1 LEECRETK
9 VAEAE
14 EEEVEGAEV
23 FDERKDRE
31 LSGRS
36 VIPRVE

>member
-1 LEECRETK
+1 M
-9 VAEAE
+9 AE
-14 EEEVEGAEV
+14 EEEEEEVKGAEV
-23 FDERKDRE
+23 FDEKRTRE